1 MKPPEED
8 ILIIN
13 DDTAP
18 PSRPSA
24 VPQFRP
30 QPRPRP
36 ADDDILIIE

>member
-1 MKPPEED
+1 VKPPEED

-13 DDTAP
+13 DDTPARP
-18 PSRPSA
+18 P
-24 VPQFRP
+24 VTPQFRP